1 MRAINLPVVIMPR
14 RGAIFCVIYMNKE
27 DIIKELKISPII
39 QIDGRTIDI
48 SDTLYIVLELI
59 KKRKKDVTVV
69 EK

>member
-48 SDTLYIVLELI
+48 TDTLCIVLELI